1 MNNDP
6 NFENGKSSY
15 VRKEIFFKN
24 KLNVNESFN
33 NSDKKEIGKSLNKN
47 VLSQRLKSL
56 LNNYLEKNTSYN
68 YYPAQALR
76 RNLEGTVHFIII
88 IKSGMI
94 KVKNKKIKNKNTND
108 ILIKAGNK
116 FLNDNLEKIKVY
128 LKKNN
133 WDGLKKGSFESELMI
148 NFKIK

>member
-1 MNNDP
+1 
-6 NFENGKSSY
+6 
-15 VRKEIFFKN
+15 
-24 KLNVNESFN
+24 
-33 NSDKKEIGKSLNKN
+33 
-47 VLSQRLKSL
+47 
-56 LNNYLEKNTSYN
+56 
-68 YYPAQALR
+68 
-76 RNLEGTVHFIII
+76 
-88 IKSGMI
+88 MI
-94 KVKNKKIKNKNTND
+94 KVKNKNIKNKNTND